1 MLLICHVLMFIAL
14 ASGTPMAPTDSGSY
28 NTLPTISGMPVGA

>member
-1 MLLICHVLMFIAL
+1 MLLICHVLMFISVGVWA
-14 ASGTPMAPTDSGSY
+14 PMGLTDSGSY